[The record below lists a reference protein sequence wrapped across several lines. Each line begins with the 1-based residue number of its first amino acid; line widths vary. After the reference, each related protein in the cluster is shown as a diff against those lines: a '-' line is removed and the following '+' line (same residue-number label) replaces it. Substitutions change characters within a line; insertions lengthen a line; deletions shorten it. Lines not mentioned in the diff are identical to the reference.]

1 MRQRSGFDEVM
12 IVNPHDPARDPRETM
27 FLGID
32 SLAGAASLGDYA
44 EPAEMAYY
52 SEYPGAGSLGEP
64 IDLGWYG
71 MPAYGGLAGY
81 GELEPV
87 GYYAADPLAGYSAD
101 P

>member
-44 EPAEMAYY
+44 AGEKHRYQFTVQLDASAGNAYQGD
-52 SEYPGAGSLGEP
+52 SSTTEFT
-64 IDLGWYG
+64 W
-71 MPAYGGLAGY
+71 
-81 GELEPV
+81 
-87 GYYAADPLAGYSAD
+87 AAA
-101 P
+101 